1 MLVYHHLF
9 SCYFWLYMP
18 LTLSITKD
26 KKLSTETYAFFM
38 LRIAGVNNETSV
50 TEVLSLLLTLPYSK
64 QQMIQNP
71 IPSEWQS
78 TTQENTQFYSLTPNL
93 RLNTLFGRAANFTQ
107 QVLFL
112 NVMGLTDK
120 IEKRPDLR
128 DAVHFFQF
136 GTDLLKLGIEN
147 PDIRLLSERPGRIKR
162 IHLVRPEYLYD
173 AEISAGLH
181 ISIRKNTEDDQ
192 VFFVCNMASL
202 RMALGFCQK
211 NSTLIIDGHW
221 LHGYAIDYGVWT
233 GLNAEEISDEIQI
246 INREFP
252 EKVGSIRLLGCHSGQ
267 LLEKEKLI
275 ANHRHEQFIFKDEVV
290 EGFNDLEM
298 SKFRNR
304 AVYISKEGETPFD
317 EDSLAAKIYEK
328 IKNTSIRL
336 TAPPALT
343 YPYPSGVLKSTF
355 NIGADSEEWKKP
367 PAWDIV
373 QTADLPW
380 FLKLLC
386 LKSIT
391 VVKASE
397 VAEEICADTHWLRK
411 M

>member
-1 MLVYHHLF
+1 
-9 SCYFWLYMP
+9 MP

-26 KKLSTETYAFFM
+26 KKLSTDIYNFFM
-38 LRIAGVNNETSV
+38 LRIAGVNDETLV

-64 QQMIQNP
+64 RQMIQNP
-71 IPSEWQS
+71 VPSEWQPS
-78 TTQENTQFYSLTPNL
+78 TEEETQFYSLTPNL
-93 RLNTLFGRAANFTQ
+93 RLNTLFGRAATFTQ

-136 GTDLLKLGIEN
+136 EKDLLDLGIEN

-162 IHLVRPEYLYD
+162 IHLVHPEYLD
-173 AEISAGLH
+173 DEEISAGLH
-181 ISIRKNTEDDQ
+181 VSIRKNTEDNQ

-202 RMALGFCQK
+202 RMALGFCQE

-233 GLNAEEISDEIQI
+233 GLDAEAISNEIQI
-246 INREFP
+246 LNREFP
-252 EKVGSIRLLGCHSGQ
+252 EKIGSIRLLGCHSGK
-267 LLEKEKLI
+267 LSEKEKLI
-275 ANHRHEQFIFKDEVV
+275 ANHRPEQFIFKDEVV

-304 AVYISKEGETPFD
+304 AVYISQDGETPFD
-317 EDSLAAKIYEK
+317 ENSLAAKIYEK
-328 IKNTSIRL
+328 IKTTSIRL

-343 YPYPSGVLKSTF
+343 YPYPSGVLISTF
-355 NIGADSEEWKKP
+355 NIGADSDEWEQP

-373 QTADLPW
+373 QTAELPW
-380 FLKLLC
+380 FLKLSC

-391 VVKASE
+391 VVKADE
-397 VAEEICADTHWLRK
+397 AAEEISPDTHWLRK
-411 M
+411 R